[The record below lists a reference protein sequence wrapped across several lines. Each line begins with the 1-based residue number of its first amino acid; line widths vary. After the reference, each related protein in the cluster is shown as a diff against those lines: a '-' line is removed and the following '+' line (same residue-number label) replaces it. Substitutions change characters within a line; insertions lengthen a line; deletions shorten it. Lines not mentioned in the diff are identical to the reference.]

1 MTLNCKGS
9 DIKYFGGYV
18 CVPCHSPGD
27 TLGELVAD
35 KEYTVT
41 VKRKVNKRSNAANA
55 YMWVLCDKLAEA
67 LSTDGGEF
75 YTKVDI
81 YREHIKAVGVW
92 KDYPPMNEQEAKGF
106 MYAWSCVG
114 PGWVTELGYA
124 NDGENRIVRAYYGS
138 STYSTRRMARLI
150 DSLTQDCK
158 ALGIETRPEEEV
170 RSLLAQWKE
179 EKNAAGSA
187 DEQTS
192 GSTGTT
198 YSEGH

>member
-9 DIKYFGGYV
+9 DIKYFAGYV
-18 CVPCHSPGD
+18 CIPCQSPGD

-41 VKRKVNKRSNAANA
+41 VKRKGNKRSNAANS

-67 LSTDGGEF
+67 LSADGAEC

-81 YREHIKAVGVW
+81 YREHIKAVGKW
-92 KDYPPMNEQEAKGF
+92 SDYPPMTEQEAKGL
-106 MYAWSCVG
+106 MYAWSCIG

-124 NDGENRIVRAYYGS
+124 HDGENRIVRAYYGS

-158 ALGIETRPEEEV
+158 ALGIETRPAEEV
-170 RSLLAQWKE
+170 ESLLSQWKE
-179 EKNAAGSA
+179 AKNEGA
-187 DEQTS
+187 DKSDQH
-192 GSTGTT
+192 TG
-198 YSEGH
+198 